1 MQHMVATIQ
10 NITLGTLIFN
20 EFTLER
26 GEIAEIPYTPVLRSY
41 EDQGLIS
48 IIRITTLTQ

>member
-1 MQHMVATIQ
+1 MQRLVATIQ
-10 NITLGTLIFN
+10 NTTLGTLMFN

-26 GEIAEIPYTPVLRSY
+26 GEIAEVTYTPVLRAY

-48 IIRITTLTQ
+48 IIRIITLTQ